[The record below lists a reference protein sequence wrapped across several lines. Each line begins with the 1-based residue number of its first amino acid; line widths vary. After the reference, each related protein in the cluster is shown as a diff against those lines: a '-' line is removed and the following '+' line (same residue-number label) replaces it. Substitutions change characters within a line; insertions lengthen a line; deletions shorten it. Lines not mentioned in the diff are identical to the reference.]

1 MAMRGKYDSA
11 IMRFVLMFWLIV
23 GPLTLIKGGGV
34 VSAAAYTGVWGGL
47 VLSIINDLVDC
58 YKQHGSEEVMPLD
71 KRILS
76 DYIDAC
82 AQVKETKEALL
93 KLQKA
98 KKRREQDA
106 VKGSSHDFPYTMQTY
121 HLDGLAYAVVMDPGE
136 EDRLEEILRERLR
149 NAERIKHDVEA
160 WLNTIPMRMQRII
173 RYRIFEELPWN
184 DVAMRMGRQATADGV
199 RMEYVRFMEEK

>member
-1 MAMRGKYDSA
+1 M
-11 IMRFVLMFWLIV
+11 
-23 GPLTLIKGGGV
+23 
-34 VSAAAYTGVWGGL
+34 
-47 VLSIINDLVDC
+47 
-58 YKQHGSEEVMPLD
+58 D

-93 KLQKA
+93 KLRKA

-106 VKGSSHDFPYTMQTY
+106 VKGSSHEFPYTAQTF
-121 HLDGLAYAVVMDPGE
+121 HIEGIAYPLVQDPGE
-136 EDRLEEILRERLR
+136 EERLEEILRERLR

-173 RYRIFEELPWN
+173 KYKIFEGLTWN
-184 DVAMRMGRQATADGV
+184 QVAIRMGRKATADGV
-199 RMEYVRFMEEK
+199 RMEYVNFMKAA

>member
-1 MAMRGKYDSA
+1 M
-11 IMRFVLMFWLIV
+11 
-23 GPLTLIKGGGV
+23 
-34 VSAAAYTGVWGGL
+34 
-47 VLSIINDLVDC
+47 
-58 YKQHGSEEVMPLD
+58 D

-82 AQVKETKEALL
+82 AQVKETKDALQ

-106 VKGSSHDFPYTMQTY
+106 VKGSSHEFPYTMQTY
-121 HLDGLAYAVVMDPGE
+121 HLDGLAYAAVMDPGA

-173 RYRIFEELPWN
+173 KYKIFEGLTWN
-184 DVAMRMGRQATADGV
+184 QVAIRMGRKATADGV
-199 RMEYVRFMEEK
+199 RMEYVNFMKAA

>member
-1 MAMRGKYDSA
+1 M
-11 IMRFVLMFWLIV
+11 
-23 GPLTLIKGGGV
+23 
-34 VSAAAYTGVWGGL
+34 
-47 VLSIINDLVDC
+47 
-58 YKQHGSEEVMPLD
+58 D

-82 AQVKETKEALL
+82 AQVKETKEALQ

-98 KKRREQDA
+98 KKRRELDV
-106 VKGSSHDFPYTMQTY
+106 VKGSSHEFPYTAQTF
-121 HLDGLAYAVVMDPGE
+121 HIEGLAYAVLQDPGE

-184 DVAMRMGRQATADGV
+184 DVAVRMGRQATAESV
-199 RMEYVRFMEEK
+199 KKEYQRFMDAA

>member
-1 MAMRGKYDSA
+1 MNSM
-11 IMRFVLMFWLIV
+11 
-23 GPLTLIKGGGV
+23 V
-34 VSAAAYTGVWGGL
+34 V
-47 VLSIINDLVDC
+47 
-58 YKQHGSEEVMPLD
+58 EVMPLD
-71 KRILS
+71 KRILE

-93 KLQKA
+93 KLRKA

-106 VKGSSHDFPYTMQTY
+106 VKGSSHEFPYTMQTY
-121 HLDGLAYAVVMDPGE
+121 HLDGLAYAVLQDPGE
-136 EDRLEEILRERLR
+136 EERLEEILRERLR

-173 RYRIFEELPWN
+173 RYRIFEELPWEQ
-184 DVAMRMGRQATADGV
+184 VAIKLGRRATADGV

>member
-1 MAMRGKYDSA
+1 M
-11 IMRFVLMFWLIV
+11 
-23 GPLTLIKGGGV
+23 
-34 VSAAAYTGVWGGL
+34 
-47 VLSIINDLVDC
+47 
-58 YKQHGSEEVMPLD
+58 D

-82 AQVKETKEALL
+82 AQVKETKEALQ

-98 KKRREQDA
+98 KKRRELDA
-106 VKGSSHDFPYTMQTY
+106 VKGSSHEFPYTAQTY
-121 HLDGLAYAVVMDPGE
+121 HIEGLAYAVLQDPGE

-149 NAERIKHDVEA
+149 NAERIKRDVEA

-184 DVAMRMGRQATADGV
+184 DVAVRMGRQATAESV
-199 RMEYVRFMEEK
+199 KKEYQRFMDAA

>member
-1 MAMRGKYDSA
+1 MD
-11 IMRFVLMFWLIV
+11 
-23 GPLTLIKGGGV
+23 
-34 VSAAAYTGVWGGL
+34 
-47 VLSIINDLVDC
+47 
-58 YKQHGSEEVMPLD
+58 KQ
-71 KRILS
+71 ILK

-93 KLQKA
+93 KLRKA

-106 VKGSSHDFPYTMQTY
+106 VKGSSHEFPYTVQTF
-121 HLDGLAYAVVMDPGE
+121 HIEGIAYPLVQDPGE

-173 RYRIFEELPWN
+173 KYKIFEGLTWN
-184 DVAMRMGRQATADGV
+184 QVAIRMGRKATADGV
-199 RMEYVRFMEEK
+199 RMEYVNFMKAA

>member
-47 VLSIINDLVDC
+47 VLSIINNLVDC

-82 AQVKETKEALL
+82 AQAKETKEALQ

-98 KKRREQDA
+98 KKRRELDA
-106 VKGSSHDFPYTMQTY
+106 VKGSSHEFPYTAQTF
-121 HLDGLAYAVVMDPGE
+121 HIEGLAYAVLQDPGE

-173 RYRIFEELPWN
+173 KYKIFEGLTWN
-184 DVAMRMGRQATADGV
+184 QVAIRMGRKATADGV
-199 RMEYVRFMEEK
+199 RMEYVNFMKAA

>member
-1 MAMRGKYDSA
+1 MD
-11 IMRFVLMFWLIV
+11 
-23 GPLTLIKGGGV
+23 
-34 VSAAAYTGVWGGL
+34 
-47 VLSIINDLVDC
+47 
-58 YKQHGSEEVMPLD
+58 KQ
-71 KRILS
+71 ILK

-106 VKGSSHDFPYTMQTY
+106 VKGSSHEFPYTAQTF
-121 HLDGLAYAVVMDPGE
+121 HIEGIAYPLVQDPGE

-173 RYRIFEELPWN
+173 KYKIFEGLTWN
-184 DVAMRMGRQATADGV
+184 QVAIRMGRKATADGV
-199 RMEYVRFMEEK
+199 RMEYVNFMKAA

>member
-1 MAMRGKYDSA
+1 MD
-11 IMRFVLMFWLIV
+11 
-23 GPLTLIKGGGV
+23 
-34 VSAAAYTGVWGGL
+34 
-47 VLSIINDLVDC
+47 
-58 YKQHGSEEVMPLD
+58 KQ
-71 KRILS
+71 ILK

-82 AQVKETKEALL
+82 AQVKETKDALQ

-106 VKGSSHDFPYTMQTY
+106 VKGSSHEFPYTAQTF
-121 HLDGLAYAVVMDPGE
+121 HIEGIAYPLVQDPGE

-173 RYRIFEELPWN
+173 KYKIFEGLTWN
-184 DVAMRMGRQATADGV
+184 QVAIRMGRKATADGV
-199 RMEYVRFMEEK
+199 RMEYVNFMKTA

>member
-1 MAMRGKYDSA
+1 MNSM
-11 IMRFVLMFWLIV
+11 
-23 GPLTLIKGGGV
+23 V
-34 VSAAAYTGVWGGL
+34 V
-47 VLSIINDLVDC
+47 
-58 YKQHGSEEVMPLD
+58 EVMPLD
-71 KRILS
+71 KQILE

-93 KLQKA
+93 KLRKA

-106 VKGSSHDFPYTMQTY
+106 VKGSSHEFPYTMQTY
-121 HLDGLAYAVVMDPGE
+121 HLDGLAYAVLQDPGE
-136 EDRLEEILRERLR
+136 EERLEEILRERLR

-173 RYRIFEELPWN
+173 RYRIFEELPWEQ
-184 DVAMRMGRQATADGV
+184 VAIKLGRRATADGV

>member
-1 MAMRGKYDSA
+1 M
-11 IMRFVLMFWLIV
+11 
-23 GPLTLIKGGGV
+23 
-34 VSAAAYTGVWGGL
+34 
-47 VLSIINDLVDC
+47 
-58 YKQHGSEEVMPLD
+58 D

-82 AQVKETKEALL
+82 AQVKETKEALQ

-106 VKGSSHDFPYTMQTY
+106 VKGSSHEFPYTAQTFRIE
-121 HLDGLAYAVVMDPGE
+121 GLAYAVLQDPGE

-173 RYRIFEELPWN
+173 RYRIFEELPWEQ
-184 DVAMRMGRQATADGV
+184 VAIKLGRRATADGA

>member
-1 MAMRGKYDSA
+1 M
-11 IMRFVLMFWLIV
+11 
-23 GPLTLIKGGGV
+23 
-34 VSAAAYTGVWGGL
+34 
-47 VLSIINDLVDC
+47 
-58 YKQHGSEEVMPLD
+58 D

-82 AQVKETKEALL
+82 AQVKETKEALQ

-98 KKRREQDA
+98 KKRRELDA
-106 VKGSSHDFPYTMQTY
+106 VKGSSHEFPYTAQTF
-121 HLDGLAYAVVMDPGE
+121 HIEGLAYAVLQDPGE

-160 WLNTIPMRMQRII
+160 WLNTISMRMQRII

-184 DVAMRMGRQATADGV
+184 DVAVRMGRQATAESV
-199 RMEYVRFMEEK
+199 KKEYQRFMDAA